1 MPGANHA
8 STEAVFAMRQLH
20 GSCSTLVQFSPR
32 GDVHISAVNW
42 EHFASRDKREVLISF
57 FFFAEGVARG

>member
-1 MPGANHA
+1 
-8 STEAVFAMRQLH
+8 MRQLH